1 MPTPDGRIGSRDL
14 CTGAVVERVVG
25 DGAISSLKI
34 SATLESDNY
43 SAGSAGWQI
52 NRATGAAE
60 FQSATI
66 RGTLNASD
74 IVTGTL
80 NADLITVTNLSA
92 DAITTGTLDGDQVT
106 VTNINADYITTGTL
120 SANYI
125 NGGTLNGGVVT
136 ITNINASNI
145 TTGTLSAAYIGS
157 GTTGGITI
165 NLGTAGVIQSQTGG
179 VIIRGNG
186 TAEFTNVT
194 ITGTLVTNS
203 VTGWLTTTGS
213 GGFRTASSGTRIA
226 LGSAVGSAYLNFYH
240 SSSSSNGYIVAY
252 ANGLTIASP
261 ASTNRSN
268 IELVGQ
274 GGGGNAGI
282 QLNGYSGFTY
292 GTVATGGTTA
302 ILAQASQSAYLYG
315 TGSGETVRI
324 GTSNSANRAL
334 LAIYNSSSSYLF
346 EVRHTGQTGHAN
358 GTVAAPSI
366 AFLNDYNTGVYRVA
380 ENYIGLAAGG
390 VILAQFGYTSP
401 NKEIYLYGM
410 PSNGA
415 NPYVRINTSTGQL
428 QYDSS
433 TRDIKA
439 NIADLDAPG
448 FDRLRP
454 VRFDM
459 RDGSAFAQF
468 GFIAEEV
475 ADIYP
480 SLANWGYATVTGPD
494 EVQTG
499 ERKIVNYETRGIL
512 ALTVAKVQQLQ
523 ARIEALEAA

>member
-80 NADLITVTNLSA
+80 NAALITVTNLSA
-92 DAITTGTLDGDQVT
+92 SSITTGTLDASQVT
-106 VTNINADYITTGTL
+106 VTNLDADNITTGTL

-194 ITGTLVTNS
+194 ISGTLNTTYVDGSLILNS
-203 VTGWLTTTGS
+203 AGTIE
-213 GGFRTASSGTRIA
+213 TASSGNRIKLQSSTYA
-226 LGSAVGSAYLNFYH
+226 SRVFFYD
-240 SSSSSNGYIVAY
+240 SSWSNPGQIYSSSNG
-252 ANGLTIASP
+252 LTILPPYNSGP
-261 ASTNRSN
+261 P
-268 IELVGQ
+268 
-274 GGGGNAGI
+274 GI
-282 QLNGYSGFTY
+282 FIYPSNGYVTC
-292 GTVATGGTTA
+292 
-302 ILAQASQSAYLYG
+302 
-315 TGSGETVRI
+315 TGSGTNNLDLVAGSYGMAAYGGSESLPAYSFSGDRDTGLYLVASNHFGFTVGGSRV
-324 GTSNSANRAL
+324 TSVTSQGLRGLNGSASAPPFAFIND
-334 LAIYNSSSSYLF
+334 NDSGMYL
-346 EVRHTGQTGHAN
+346 VSTGYVG
-358 GTVAAPSI
+358 I
-366 AFLNDYNTGVYRVA
+366 
-380 ENYIGLAAGG
+380 AAGG
-390 VILAQFGYTSP
+390 SIGMQIGPTSDKYIYGLTTGAGSGSMQWNSSTSQITYQTSSKTVKKFIAPLGRSDVGLTDLLVPSRFKMRGDKTVDDPQRWRLGLIAEDTIGVDERFGVDSPTIPNYDDRAVLAAVILDLQDARR
-401 NKEIYLYGM
+401 
-410 PSNGA
+410 
-415 NPYVRINTSTGQL
+415 RI
-428 QYDSS
+428 
-433 TRDIKA
+433 K
-439 NIADLDAPG
+439 
-448 FDRLRP
+448 
-454 VRFDM
+454 
-459 RDGSAFAQF
+459 
-468 GFIAEEV
+468 
-475 ADIYP
+475 
-480 SLANWGYATVTGPD
+480 
-494 EVQTG
+494 
-499 ERKIVNYETRGIL
+499 
-512 ALTVAKVQQLQ
+512 
-523 ARIEALEAA
+523 ALEAA